1 MQYYERG
8 KAMDEFYKN
17 LLDIESFTHML
28 DDPTE
33 CYKFYWMDS
42 ILDLLSRGVSPIYFD
57 DVINGMIASA
67 WYSVGEY
74 HLHLGLKD
82 SNGNIMN
89 SLERAV
95 KKLSDVAD
103 IKYDSSEEV
112 IIQVIYQNEKLIHG
126 EKMQM
131 AKMVPYRLLSSFLKD
146 VGGNDRIWDQQKRL
160 ITYVEM
166 INQKKRLPYTI
177 SDGAGLKKQVVIDEI
192 WKRMLLD
199 NFVQIKGWIKLK
211 KVRYLQDRNPGVPG
225 IIYKLEPENEK
236 LRKLKYVR
244 ELWSTIIDIHPVQDI
259 YSGKNIDLKKYD
271 IDHFVPWTYIAND
284 ELWNL
289 LPMDSSLNC
298 SKSNKLPNWNEY
310 FIPFASNQY
319 LLYDYVFKQNL
330 HVDKFKNCQRDNLI
344 AIWANEELYIPNLDR
359 SKFIEILDQHLKHIY
374 DSARVQGYSIWN
386 RN

>member
-1 MQYYERG
+1 MRYYERG
-8 KAMDEFYKN
+8 KAMDKFYKN

-89 SLERAV
+89 SLERAI

-103 IKYDSSEEV
+103 IKYDSSEEM

-177 SDGAGLKKQVVIDEI
+177 CDGAGLKKQVVIDEI

-271 IDHFVPWTYIAND
+271 VDHFVPWTYIAND

-298 SKSNKLPNWNEY
+298 SKSNKLPDWNEY

-319 LLYDYVFKQNL
+319 LLYDYVFNQNI

-344 AIWANEELYIPNLDR
+344 AIWANEELYVPNLDR
-359 SKFIEILDQHLKHIY
+359 PRFIEILDQHLKPIY

>member
-1 MQYYERG
+1 
-8 KAMDEFYKN
+8 MDEFYKN

-42 ILDLLSRGVSPIYFD
+42 IIDLLSRGVSPIYFD

-95 KKLSDVAD
+95 KKLCDVAD

-112 IIQVIYQNEKLIHG
+112 ITQVIYQNEKLIHG

-146 VGGNDRIWDQQKRL
+146 IGGNDRIWDQQKRL

-177 SDGAGLKKQVVIDEI
+177 CDGSGLKKQVVIDEI

-271 IDHFVPWTYIAND
+271 VDHFVPWTYIAND

-298 SKSNKLPNWNEY
+298 SKSNKLPDWNEY
-310 FIPFASNQY
+310 FIPFAANQY
-319 LLYDYVFKQNL
+319 LLYDFVFNQNV

-359 SKFIEILDQHLKHIY
+359 PQFIEILDQHLKPIY

-386 RN
+386 INLNNGVMYG

>member
-42 ILDLLSRGVSPIYFD
+42 ILDLLSRGVSLIYFD

-95 KKLSDVAD
+95 KKLSDVVD
-103 IKYDSSEEV
+103 IKYDLSEDV

-177 SDGAGLKKQVVIDEI
+177 CDGAGLKKQVIIDEI

-199 NFVQIKGWIKLK
+199 NLVQIKGWIKLK
-211 KVRYLQDRNPGVPG
+211 KVRYLQDRNPDVPG
-225 IIYKLEPENEK
+225 VIYKLEPENEK

-271 IDHFVPWTYIAND
+271 IDHFVPWTYIANN

-310 FIPFASNQY
+310 FLPFASNQY

-344 AIWANEELYIPNLDR
+344 AIWANEELYVPNLDR
-359 SKFIEILDQHLKHIY
+359 PQFIEILDQHLKPIY